1 MLRLM
6 FLGMSV
12 VGDAMTFGLI
22 CAATPGISIVRVN
35 VVKNAVKIQ

>member
-6 FLGMSV
+6 FLGVSLV
-12 VGDAMTFGLI
+12 CDALTFGLI

-35 VVKNAVKIQ
+35 VIKNAVKIQ